1 MRRWKAVNEEKI
13 TGLKKLDALHAKTI
27 LLFLPYLQEGSKALY
42 DAYVNVQVDSVNNN
56 NNIENE
62 EEVKKS

>member
-1 MRRWKAVNEEKI
+1 MDVKSNKMQ
-13 TGLKKLDALHAKTI
+13 D
-27 LLFLPYLQEGSKALY
+27 LFKGNNPYLPYLQEGSKALY

-56 NNIENE
+56 NNSENE